1 MQDRASERV
10 ALLRRDGCHLSNTAT
25 AAVTAGGVVAAG
37 RRLVAAVG
45 FRLRLG
51 LLARTDVVEF
61 RPLLD
66 AEEQGGELRQ
76 GLAGLDDV
84 EGVLASRW

>member
-1 MQDRASERV
+1 MVQDHASERV
-10 ALLRRDGCHLSNTAT
+10 ALLRRDGSHLSAT
-25 AAVTAGGVVAAG
+25 VAVAGVVTAG

-45 FRLRLG
+45 LGFRLG
-51 LLARTDVVEF
+51 LLARADVVEL

-84 EGVLASRW
+84 EGALASRW